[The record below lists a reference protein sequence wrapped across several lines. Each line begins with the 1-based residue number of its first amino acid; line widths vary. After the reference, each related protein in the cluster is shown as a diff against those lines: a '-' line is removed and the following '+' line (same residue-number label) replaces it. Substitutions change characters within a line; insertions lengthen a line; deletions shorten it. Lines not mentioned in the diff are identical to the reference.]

1 MARQPAGE
9 GEGRGGAGRTLRHPP
24 LLQIQTRPGVAWSIP
39 ILWLHVR
46 PQQLMAKEW
55 QVFCTH
61 HSPWHPSQRA
71 TSPSTTL
78 RSSGTKTR
86 GSLSMCPTEAAGGG
100 GENWPS
106 PWASSHPF
114 ELSWAGNIRLSLS
127 CQLPVPS
134 LGNEPLAAPHDSSPG
149 CLHPRPAAPA
159 LLSTCGLP
167 GNTCDLFG
175 SGPALRPQARL
186 VEGRQTQAPC
196 SPGVGRVWVAP
207 SP

>member
-1 MARQPAGE
+1 M
-9 GEGRGGAGRTLRHPP
+9 
-24 LLQIQTRPGVAWSIP
+24 S
-39 ILWLHVR
+39 

-55 QVFCTH
+55 QVLCTH

-71 TSPSTTL
+71 TLPSATL
-78 RSSGTKTR
+78 RSCGTKTR
-86 GSLSMCPTEAAGGG
+86 GTLSMCPTEAAGVGG
-100 GENWPS
+100 LAHTMGQQP
-106 PWASSHPF
+106 PF
-114 ELSWAGNIRLSLS
+114 RAELSWAGNIRLSLS

-167 GNTCDLFG
+167 GNTCDPSG

-186 VEGRQTQAPC
+186 MEGRQTQGPC
-196 SPGVGRVWVAP
+196 FPGGLGKGLG
-207 SP
+207 